1 MGAERTPYAPFPE
14 QQYCAVLRR
23 VRGGMQKLI
32 LAAAD
37 EDVELMGAI
46 DAGLPE
52 ERAAALW
59 RRWFALMPVA
69 DQRGRWRRGVPN
81 ENRPAIT
88 GWCC

>member
-1 MGAERTPYAPFPE
+1 MPSGPPYAPFPE

-69 DQRGRWRRGVPN
+69 DQREMEARC
-81 ENRPAIT
+81 AK
-88 GWCC
+88 